1 VLSFLP
7 SATGSLNSPSFV
19 QTLQPLPP
27 ESLPIKWNGDGWE
40 YKQVVFS
47 DNEDDDKNE
56 NNYRNKFEKKVEY
69 DKKSKCCNGYEEKK
83 SDTLHCDGYQEKKLN
98 TLHSDEFQSRLSDK
112 SEFITLDLFEFLE
125 STLPSTIKGSHWVLL
140 YMYIVLL

>member
-7 SATGSLNSPSFV
+7 SVTGNPNSPPFA
-19 QTLQPLPP
+19 QTLQPLPA

-56 NNYRNKFEKKVEY
+56 NNYQNKFEEKVEY
-69 DKKSKCCNGYEEKK
+69 DKKLKCCNGHKEKK
-83 SDTLHCDGYQEKKLN
+83 SDTLLSDGYHEKKLN
-98 TLHSDEFQSRLSDK
+98 TLHSDEFQNRLSDK

-140 YMYIVLL
+140 YRYIVLL